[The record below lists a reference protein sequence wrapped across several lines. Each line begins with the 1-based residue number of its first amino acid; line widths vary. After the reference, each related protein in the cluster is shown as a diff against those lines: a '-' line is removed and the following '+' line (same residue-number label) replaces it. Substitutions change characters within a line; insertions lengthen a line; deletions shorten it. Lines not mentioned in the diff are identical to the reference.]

1 MKRYFSLIFLTL
13 FSLPLTA
20 QELDTRPYFIFSVGS
35 SMIDNS
41 PLNADSKDAAFLLGG
56 GWDFSE
62 HLATELSYVNLGSVK
77 YSGAITEIQSSSLT
91 ASLVPYQ
98 QFDRF
103 RLYGRVGAGLWST
116 DLSGTPSVQK
126 NGFGPIIGG
135 GVEYLLGR
143 EYVSW
148 SIRLDWTRH
157 LQVGDENVSFESDID
172 TVLLGFS
179 VRH

>member
-1 MKRYFSLIFLTL
+1 MKTSFPLIVLAI
-13 FSLPLTA
+13 FSLPLMA
-20 QELDTRPYFIFSVGS
+20 QELDTRPYFLFSVGS
-35 SMIDNS
+35 SVIDDS
-41 PLNADSKDAAFLLGG
+41 PLNADSEGTAFLLGA

-77 YSGAITEIQSSSLT
+77 YSGAITEIESSTLT
-91 ASLVPYQ
+91 ASLVPYR

-103 RLYGRVGAGLWST
+103 RLYGRIGAGLWST

-126 NGFGPIIGG
+126 SGFGPIVGTGI
-135 GVEYLLGR
+135 EYLLGQ
-143 EYVSW
+143 EHVSW

-157 LQVGDENVSFESDID
+157 LQVGDEDVSFESDID